1 MEAVLLDIFLA
12 LRTQGVL
19 NGRQLDQ
26 IIRRHN
32 KLQANAQLSS
42 QASGPSQASQTGI
55 SHQNSMPGTPSTPK
69 TARYRF
75 AKKELLPFY
84 LHIRDTDHERWS
96 SWNLDEELEEKL
108 LNLLRVKPRRTA
120 SGVATITVITKPWSC
135 SGICLYCPNDLRM
148 PKSYLSGEPACQRAE
163 RNYFDPYLQVSSRL
177 KALRDMGHITH
188 KVELIV
194 LGGTWSDYPL
204 PYQLWFIKE
213 LFRALNEGSAQ
224 QQNND
229 ARHALYRRCGLSNEE
244 DELERRVEPLQ
255 QAVNRGELGFNDA
268 IVQLYEQDPAWICAS
283 SMQQATMQE
292 LEAQQKANET
302 AEHRMVGL
310 VVETRPDT
318 ITAATLTLLRR
329 MGCTKI
335 QMGVQ
340 SLDPA
345 VLRLNDRS
353 IGVEQIQSAFELAR
367 IFGFK
372 ILGHFMVNLYG
383 ATAESDREDYLRF
396 VTEAAYQ
403 PDELKLYPC
412 SLVEG
417 ARLCSQYAHGSWKP
431 YTEAE
436 LLDVLTADLLVTPSF
451 VRISRMI
458 RDISAADILVGNKKT
473 NLRQMVEHNAE
484 AAEVTIQEIRH
495 REIATS
501 VPALEDLRLINR
513 SYETTVST
521 EHFLEWATPDNRIA
535 GFLRLS
541 LPNVAYVEQHQ
552 ANLPIRPHEAMIR
565 EVHIYGKVAR
575 LHAAGE
581 DAQHLGLGRQLIE
594 AACTIAHSEGYDAVN
609 VISSVGTRLY
619 YRSLGFEDGGLYQ
632 KLRLSTQAMPE

>member
-12 LRTQGVL
+12 LRTQGEL
-19 NGRQLDQ
+19 SGKQLDQ

-32 KLQANAQLSS
+32 KLQANARLSS
-42 QASGPSQASQTGI
+42 TTKP
-55 SHQNSMPGTPSTPK
+55 
-69 TARYRF
+69 ARFRF

-84 LHIRDTDHERWS
+84 LHIKSADPVRWN
-96 SWNLDEELEEKL
+96 SWGLSEELELKV

-120 SGVATITVITKPWSC
+120 SGVATITVITKPWRC
-135 SGICLYCPNDLRM
+135 SGTCLYCPNDLRM
-148 PKSYLSGEPACQRAE
+148 PKSYLCGEPACQRAE

-177 KALRDMGHITH
+177 GVLRDMGHITD

-213 LFRALNEGSAQ
+213 LFRALNEGTAQ
-224 QQNND
+224 QQNAD
-229 ARHALYRRCGLSNEE
+229 ARTAFYQRSELSNEA
-244 DELERRVEPLQ
+244 DELERRVRPMQ
-255 QAVNRGELGFNDA
+255 QAVNRGELGYNDA
-268 IVQLYEQDPAWICAS
+268 IAQLYEQNSAWIHAS
-283 SMQQATMQE
+283 SLQHATMQE
-292 LEAQQKANET
+292 LEDQQKVNET
-302 AEHRMVGL
+302 AKHRMVGL

-318 ITAATLTLLRR
+318 ITPASLTLLRR

-345 VLRLNDRS
+345 TLRLNDRS
-353 IGVEQIQSAFELAR
+353 IGVEQIRSAFELVR
-367 IFGFK
+367 VFGFK

-383 ATAESDREDYLRF
+383 ATAESDRQDYLRF
-396 VTEAAYQ
+396 VAEAPFQ

-417 ARLCSQYAHGSWKP
+417 ARLCSKCANGTWKP
-431 YTEAE
+431 YTECE
-436 LLDVLTADLLVTPSF
+436 LLDLLTADLLATPPF

-484 AAEVTIQEIRH
+484 AAGDTIWEIRH

-501 VPALEDLRLINR
+501 VPALEDLQLIDR
-513 SYETTVST
+513 CYETSVST
-521 EHFLEWATPDNRIA
+521 EHFLEW
-535 GFLRLS
+535 
-541 LPNVAYVEQHQ
+541 
-552 ANLPIRPHEAMIR
+552 
-565 EVHIYGKVAR
+565 
-575 LHAAGE
+575 
-581 DAQHLGLGRQLIE
+581 
-594 AACTIAHSEGYDAVN
+594 
-609 VISSVGTRLY
+609 
-619 YRSLGFEDGGLYQ
+619 
-632 KLRLSTQAMPE
+632 